1 MSLNKILLIFLNIQF
16 IAANNFL
23 LFQHMWSLR
32 ERIAEALLG
41 DGYCFK
47 YDISLPYESW
57 YTIVEDLRERLK
69 DTEMIRVVGYGHLG
83 DGGLAA
89 YAHMY
94 LNFIALHMQAEI
106 RFMLLDSSFGDV

>member
-1 MSLNKILLIFLNIQF
+1 
-16 IAANNFL
+16 
-23 LFQHMWSLR
+23 MWSLR

-83 DGGLAA
+83 DGES
-89 YAHMY
+89 
-94 LNFIALHMQAEI
+94 AEY
-106 RFMLLDSSFGDV
+106 MLEFDHPTYSQKS